1 MKRENMRI
9 SPNEE
14 EYRKTLHGLYFND
27 REMASLC
34 GVSQASISRW
44 RVRRGLKSIPMG
56 FTRPWEQK
64 QRLQLYWRGHSDKK
78 IADCLGWA
86 EGVIKKWRER
96 NKLPLKRSRKK
107 SLCWECARAFGGVC
121 PWIDRGERIWKQAK
135 YPHKLCGPVV
145 ITCPHFE
152 FEVEEDDDM
161 WRELEKARMDYKVAR
176 MEFDDAAPEY
186 VDTAIL
192 RYSAAKERLNAVIKE
207 AKLRKIAE
215 LRGGGVA

>member
-1 MKRENMRI
+1 MKKRCPRLPTE
-9 SPNEE
+9 EE
-14 EYRKTLHGLYFND
+14 EYRRTLHGLYFND

-44 RVRRGLKSIPMG
+44 RIRRGLKGIPMG

-64 QRLQLYWRGHSDKK
+64 QRLKLYWRGYPDGK
-78 IADCLGWA
+78 IAESLGWT
-86 EGVIKKWRER
+86 EGVIRKWRER

-107 SLCWECARAFGGVC
+107 SLCWECARAYAGGC
-121 PWIDRGERIWKQAK
+121 PWVDRREKVWKEAKKGGE
-135 YPHKLCGPVV
+135 GFSV

-161 WRELEKARMDYKVAR
+161 WRELEKARMDYKIALL
-176 MEFDDAAPEY
+176 EFDSAAPEY
-186 VDTAIL
+186 VDAAINK
-192 RYSAAKERLNAVIKE
+192 YNAARERLNAVIKE

-215 LRGGGVA
+215 LRGGGAA